1 MWLLH
6 TVVAIAVLNTN
17 QEWELKCTRFWIAA
31 NKRTKRRLKRYWVIH
46 IFIYEKDIITPI
58 LGHIFFLE
66 TMSAENS
73 SDRPKGSKDLALIV
87 PQYTFDGKTHDL
99 VKSTGTQEL
108 SSILNRVS
116 IQNGICCIE
125 DSDGNNNTP
134 DLKDA
139 VYEDTR
145 PHFIGNSRRIIEI
158 YKALYENQAISN
170 VSSTEWVM
178 SRLSNWLETPFL

>member
-1 MWLLH
+1 
-6 TVVAIAVLNTN
+6 
-17 QEWELKCTRFWIAA
+17 
-31 NKRTKRRLKRYWVIH
+31 
-46 IFIYEKDIITPI
+46 
-58 LGHIFFLE
+58 
-66 TMSAENS
+66 MSGENS
-73 SDRPKGSKDLALIV
+73 SDRPKGSKNLALIV

-170 VSSTEWVM
+170 VSSTE
-178 SRLSNWLETPFL
+178 